1 MARKRIVEY
10 AGRTGSAPER
20 LLLTGKINRPQPK
33 ADSYPLFQGAAA
45 LLRGRGEN
53 VIDPSDEARSWTNE
67 VPYKVHVDH
76 SLSLMRDA
84 DALVVLPGGM
94 DSRLGTLMMEY
105 ALMVVRPILLLGR
118 QGAVVLFPDQPEP
131 PLWTSRLAHR
141 GEGKDVLR

>member
-1 MARKRIVEY
+1 MARKKIVEY

-20 LLLTGKINRPQPK
+20 LLLAGKINRPRPQG
-33 ADSYPLFQGAAA
+33 DTYPMFQEAAA

-53 VIDPSDEARSWTNE
+53 VVDPSDEARSWTNE
-67 VPYKVHVDH
+67 VSYRVHVNH

-84 DALVVLPGGM
+84 DALIILPGGM

-105 ALMVVRPILLLGR
+105 ALMVVRPILLLSH